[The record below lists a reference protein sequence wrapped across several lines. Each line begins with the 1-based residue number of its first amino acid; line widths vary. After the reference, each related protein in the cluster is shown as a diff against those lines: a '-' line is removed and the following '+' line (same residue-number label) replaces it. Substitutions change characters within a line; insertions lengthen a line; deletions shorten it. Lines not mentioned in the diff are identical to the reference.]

1 MLDPH
6 VIRGVCVL
14 CGVGPVT
21 DEHAYPHWVAEIV
34 TKMMAERT
42 PFTVVRTGTPD
53 RESDI
58 INVVVRRVCHPC
70 NTRWL
75 NDIETEARPVL
86 APLITAA
93 VGSHFVLSRNDRELL
108 GLWAFKTALML
119 DFTFDTPLIPARWYS
134 AFRGLRRPSLG
145 SVVWVA
151 GYGGEE
157 HAVFARRQPIRVD
170 PTTAPGVLVNAYEG
184 LGQPDRPNGVI
195 TTFQAGRVVFQML
208 ALFALPAIKL
218 GSSTFDPLTIR
229 TWPLTDKDGPVAWP
243 AGGALVLTDGSLIQL
258 ADRLDLI

>member
-1 MLDPH
+1 MPTH
-6 VIRGVCVL
+6 I
-14 CGVGPVT
+14 
-21 DEHAYPHWVAEIV
+21 VAEIV
-34 TKMMAERT
+34 TKMMAESDTLHRRSHRDT
-42 PFTVVRTGTPD
+42 RQRVRHHQRGSE
-53 RESDI
+53 ESLS
-58 INVVVRRVCHPC
+58 PLQYPK
-70 NTRWL
+70 WL

-93 VGSHFVLSRNDRELL
+93 VGSHFVLSRNDREPL

-151 GYGGEE
+151 GYGARNTRCSP
-157 HAVFARRQPIRVD
+157 AVNRSGLIRRRLQVSLSTRMRVS
-170 PTTAPGVLVNAYEG
+170 
-184 LGQPDRPNGVI
+184 GQPDRPNGVI
-195 TTFQAGRVVFQML
+195 TTFQAGRAVFQML